1 MAHGDLAPQTGL
13 CSADL
18 GRCTRFQGFT
28 SAKRALRMHRIKLVT
43 TDPKILRPQ
52 PSGGEPLGPGT
63 RAENLGL

>member
-28 SAKRALRMHRIKLVT
+28 SAKRALRMHRIKLVAS
-43 TDPKILRPQ
+43 DNRPQ
-52 PSGGEPLGPGT
+52 DPATAAIWG
-63 RAENLGL
+63 RAFRPRHAS